1 MKYKGIFKR
10 NLIII
15 QKSLGMN
22 RKLFFIQVMQI
33 ILSNICLYINLIIPK
48 LIINAMSEEKVINVA
63 YILVFTFLFNLIDSF
78 IENNKYKSSE

>member
-22 RKLFFIQVMQI
+22 RKLFFIQVMQM
-33 ILSNICLYINLIIPK
+33 ILSNLSLIHI
-48 LIINAMSEEKVINVA
+48 
-63 YILVFTFLFNLIDSF
+63 
-78 IENNKYKSSE
+78 